1 MLVVPEAGAESAL
14 ESEQASGA
22 RYDTILSFLCTPG
35 VVDLEGFV
43 AALEQVL
50 AEEGWIFMVADQ
62 PLARSGRRS
71 AAGRWRRGAA
81 RRGSAGTDVVSAVR
95 SRGLFVTDLYRR
107 EAPSAPAGWRR
118 YVVLKARRESPRR
131 VGPVSRVVLAG
142 GRELDAGTPAGRA
155 LTGCSSVAV
164 VTVAA
169 AFRRPDALMSRIGVW
184 AEALSVRP
192 AVVSALRRSD
202 ALNPDVS
209 GPIADCDGVLVL
221 DGSPAHFVSAV
232 KATPLLE
239 AIVAARGR
247 GADIVWSGAAAAAV
261 CASMV
266 DDRGGALTVG
276 LGLH

>member
-1 MLVVPEAGAESAL
+1 MSRL
-14 ESEQASGA
+14 
-22 RYDTILSFLCTPG
+22 ILT
-35 VVDLEGFV
+35 
-43 AALEQVL
+43 
-50 AEEGWIFMVADQ
+50 
-62 PLARSGRRS
+62 
-71 AAGRWRRGAA
+71 
-81 RRGSAGTDVVSAVR
+81 
-95 SRGLFVTDLYRR
+95 
-107 EAPSAPAGWRR
+107 
-118 YVVLKARRESPRR
+118 
-131 VGPVSRVVLAG
+131 G

-155 LTGCSSVAV
+155 LAGCGSVAV

-169 AFRRPDALMSRIGVW
+169 AFRRPDALLSRIGAW

-202 ALNPDVS
+202 ALDAEVS

-239 AIVAARGR
+239 AISAAQRR
-247 GADIVWSGAAAAAV
+247 GADVVWSGAAAAAV

-276 LGLH
+276 LGLHDGIVVAAGWEGWPRDRRRRLWRMVPESVLFMALESGAAVCSTSEPHVLVSSSSPDDWAVLGGTVEARRGGTTVTLENWQPAAP